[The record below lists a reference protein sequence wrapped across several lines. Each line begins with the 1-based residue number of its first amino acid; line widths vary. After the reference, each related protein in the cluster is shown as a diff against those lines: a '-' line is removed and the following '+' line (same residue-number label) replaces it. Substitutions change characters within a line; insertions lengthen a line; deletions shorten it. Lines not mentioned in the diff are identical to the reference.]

1 MMDAMEDAGT
11 PIAPAPGAAV
21 VGPAS
26 GARCLHRVARERDA
40 GPGWWRAAPVDEGV
54 RLRAMAAA
62 DRRAGLRERALR
74 NAGPDS
80 WVVDVVGDHW
90 TDLPGDVP
98 GPDDEEATLDAL
110 EAGAT
115 LVWGAALPA
124 DHASGRRG
132 LRCTLAAVPGGGY
145 APVLVVNHKVVDPS
159 RGRASAPALVTRLL
173 DWNPAP
179 DPTLRVRRHPGDLD
193 RLAHAWRLL
202 EVVGH
207 AAPRPVGAVL
217 GLGSGR
223 SVVHELAPVLPAADA
238 NHATRLAVAR
248 GELGTAPSRI
258 GECRTC
264 PWWRG
269 WDDHGTRVA
278 GCRDRLVELDD
289 VSLVVGGGQVG
300 PLREAGI
307 RTVAQLAATDGPR
320 PAHWNGE
327 PFADA
332 VLRARA
338 HRAGRVVVP
347 KVARPGIARADVEVD
362 VDLESHLDDG
372 AYLWGT
378 LLTVRDGGSL
388 GGGVGGAVDEG
399 YRAFVTWARLPDP
412 DEGRSFAEFWRWL
425 TGVRDATASGG
436 RSFRAYCYSRS
447 AENAWMLSSATRFG
461 PDATV
466 GVVDGVPSVREVR
479 DFVSSPAWVDVHEA
493 VTSQFVSTVGMGL
506 KVVAPEAGF
515 AWRDPDAG
523 GEASLGWYR
532 DAQAARGE
540 ERDLGR
546 ARILAYNEDDVRAT
560 RAVREWIDRRG

>member
-1 MMDAMEDAGT
+1 MMDPMEDAGT
-11 PIAPAPGAAV
+11 TVTPPPGPAV

-40 GPGWWRAAPVDEGV
+40 GPGWWRSAPIDEGV

-74 NAGPDS
+74 NALPDAR
-80 WVVDVVGDHW
+80 VVDVVGDHW

-98 GPDDEEATLDAL
+98 GPDDEVATLDAL
-110 EAGAT
+110 AGGAA

-124 DHASGRRG
+124 DPASGRRG
-132 LRCTLAAVPGGGY
+132 LRCALAAVPEGGY
-145 APVLVVNHKVVDPS
+145 APVLVVNHKVVDPA
-159 RGRASAPALVTRLL
+159 RGRSTPALVTRLL

-179 DPTLRVRRHPGDLD
+179 DPTLRLRRHPGDLD

-202 EVVGH
+202 EVLGH

-223 SVVHELAPVLPAADA
+223 SVVHDLEPVLPAAEA
-238 NHATRLAVAR
+238 NHATRLAVVR

-264 PWWRG
+264 PWWEG
-269 WDDHGTRVA
+269 WTDHDTPVA
-278 GCRDRLVELDD
+278 GCRDRLAAADD
-289 VSLVVGGGQVG
+289 VSLVVGGGQAG

-307 RTVAQLAATDGPR
+307 RTVARLAAAPLGSGAER
-320 PAHWNGE
+320 PPGWNGE

-338 HRAGRVVVP
+338 HRDGLVVVP
-347 KVARPGIARADVEVD
+347 KVARPAIGRADVEVD

-378 LLTVRDGGSL
+378 LLTVRDGGDSP
-388 GGGVGGAVDEG
+388 DEG
-399 YRAFVTWARLPDP
+399 YRAFLTWEPLPHV
-412 DEGRSFAEFWRWL
+412 DEGRAFAVFWRWL
-425 TGVRDATASGG
+425 MGVRDGAREAG
-436 RSFRAYCYSRS
+436 RTFRAYCYSRS
-447 AENAWMLSSATRFG
+447 AENAWMLSSAARFG
-461 PDATV
+461 PEGTV
-466 GVVDGVPSVREVR
+466 AVVEGVPSVPEVR
-479 DFVSSPAWVDVHEA
+479 EFVGSAQWVDVHEA
-493 VTSQFVSTVGMGL
+493 VRTQFVSTAGMGL
-506 KVVAPEAGF
+506 KVVAPVAGF

-532 DAQAARGE
+532 DACAARGE
-540 ERDLGR
+540 ERDAGR

-560 RAVREWIDRRG
+560 RAVREWIDLRGW